1 MEGKVF
7 KRKRVVSLLLAL
19 CMALTLLPGTAW
31 AEETENPPAE
41 STGAPQITLI
51 EPQGADAMYHIY
63 TRQGHWGEFRQN
75 SLEFDVEVTGAEFA
89 VGTANEGAL
98 SSANWV
104 VTYGDMVLAS
114 DKRTSDLLIYKVD
127 GSSSKIRLDLR
138 YKVPETGDKVTI
150 KALSGAFTDGTQDSN
165 VVEYTF
171 PTIDI
176 PTNIRF
182 GPTVNGFPSSIICE
196 MKEQYTGNVRCYV
209 SPIEPERGSSVYSPH
224 KTPFDQRKFTFSASS
239 EPGKVTCTYPLLPV
253 GWIEEKTGNAL
264 GTGTYNLQISLP
276 GMLASYE
283 ELTWTAN
290 TGSTTPDP
298 VTLSKI
304 EVTTP
309 PTKTSYQVNET
320 FDKTGMVVTATYSDN
335 TTAAV
340 TDYTLSIGENAFTTA
355 GETTITVTCQ
365 GKTASFQVNVTESS
379 GSETITI
386 KPTVT
391 ATPTRFDV
399 GTTEVKVT
407 LKSTDASFALHL
419 DENMFIVDSGSTRLF
434 LVSVAPARNPGND
447 GTVWCDAVLT
457 FTDTS
462 AFGGQGPAQAGELKI
477 TAKGSAFRSPNAA
490 TVMEDAAPV
499 TITIGSSTSG
509 GDNPPVN
516 PNPPVIP
523 DIPFIPS
530 NPSAGNSGGSSNT
543 TAKPSTPPDTVTNP
557 DGSTTTTKTD
567 NATGTVTETTKETDG
582 SLTVVETK
590 TNGTVTTTAT
600 DPAGNKTATVENPN
614 GSTVT
619 IIENKDGGA
628 STTTVSTSGQV
639 TAVVTAPAAAVAAA
653 QSGGQAVALPMP
665 EVPLTA
671 NTAAAPVVTVT
682 TGSSQP
688 VKVEIPVER
697 TTPGTVAVIVN
708 ANGTETVV
716 KTSLASGNGVTLTV
730 PDGATVKIVDNSKSF
745 ADTVSHWAGDAI
757 TFATAHELF
766 NGTGADS
773 FTPNGTMTRGMLV
786 TVLARYDGV
795 DTASGATW
803 YEKGVEWAAANNI
816 SSGADLDAPVSREQL
831 ATMLYRYAA
840 FSGLDT
846 TASGALTGFADAG
859 SVSGY
864 AADAMAWA
872 VGMGLIGG
880 TDKGELDP
888 KGSATRAEVAAIL
901 MRFCENVMK

>member
-1 MEGKVF
+1 MK
-7 KRKRVVSLLLAL
+7 KRLLSLMLALAL
-19 CMALTLLPGTAW
+19 CLSLAVPALAKFPASEEEAKGLFSLTRDGENELSDKFLTDKQVTIVNVLGNGENYTEFYRVISADNSWTVTHTGGDDCTMWVSLNTSVLQNGRYELDGHDAWRKNESDNKSCFVDTAQVDGEGGYNVVNLKPGESISFSTA
-31 AEETENPPAE
+31 
-41 STGAPQITLI
+41 
-51 EPQGADAMYHIY
+51 D
-63 TRQGHWGEFRQN
+63 F
-75 SLEFDVEVTGAEFA
+75 
-89 VGTANEGAL
+89 L
-98 SSANWV
+98 SSIDEGNGECVYELGINMEFTGEGDEDTNWAS
-104 VTYGDMVLAS
+104 YSVLLMLDEDAVDAIENGNTPS
-114 DKRTSDLLIYKVD
+114 TPTEPDTSAEPAI
-127 GSSSKIRLDLR
+127 
-138 YKVPETGDKVTI
+138 TAT
-150 KALSGAFTDGTQDSN
+150 GTQD
-165 VVEYTF
+165 
-171 PTIDI
+171 
-176 PTNIRF
+176 
-182 GPTVNGFPSSIICE
+182 GII
-196 MKEQYTGNVRCYV
+196 V
-209 SPIEPERGSSVYSPH
+209 
-224 KTPFDQRKFTFSASS
+224 
-239 EPGKVTCTYPLLPV
+239 
-253 GWIEEKTGNAL
+253 
-264 GTGTYNLQISLP
+264 
-276 GMLASYE
+276 
-283 ELTWTAN
+283 
-290 TGSTTPDP
+290 
-298 VTLSKI
+298 VTLS
-304 EVTTP
+304 
-309 PTKTSYQVNET
+309 NGT
-320 FDKTGMVVTATYSDN
+320 FDANEAAKADNWFVGTNLRYEVSAVELNSDRTKATLKLARPVTGDWAQVSVAK
-335 TTAAV
+335 AAIAGFEGEGSG
-340 TDYTLSIGENAFTTA
+340 LSCIA
-355 GETTITVTCQ
+355 TITP
-365 GKTASFQVNVTESS
+365 S

-434 LVSVAPARNPGND
+434 LISVAPARNPGSD

-457 FTDTS
+457 FTDTTYIG
-462 AFGGQGPAQAGELKI
+462 AYGPAQAGELKI

-530 NPSAGNSGGSSNT
+530 NPSAGNSGGSSST
-543 TAKPSTPPDTVTNP
+543 ITKPSTAPDTVTNP

-846 TASGALTGFADAG
+846 AASGALTGFADAG